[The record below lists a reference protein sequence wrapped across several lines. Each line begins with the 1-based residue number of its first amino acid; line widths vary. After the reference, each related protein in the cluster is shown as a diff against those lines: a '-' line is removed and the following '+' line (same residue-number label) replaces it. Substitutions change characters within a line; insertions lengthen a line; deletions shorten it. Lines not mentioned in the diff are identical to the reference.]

1 MSHYGSVREQWRMFQ
16 NVVPLF
22 YSASL
27 RPISDGVDDDD
38 SGASDDVERIH
49 LQYAITAL
57 RTDLKLSM
65 LRRSYID
72 IDNDDLEA
80 HRDSWY
86 FASSLW
92 ETSKTLETLIDN
104 EFPLMPE
111 DWVGKPAHE
120 LTAIDSFYRR
130 NADSFL
136 PQFCTMAADSLQ
148 FPRLISLREAL
159 REHEFKHRLPH
170 ENSHWI
176 NRVLGDSRLKMPSQF
191 LRTGSSLTIKYTLDS
206 IQELSRYICFPRD
219 YKRLRG
225 LRKILSDFQVEV
237 EDMMSRSVT
246 RYTSEVKMNSFTTI
260 DAQIIAHV
268 DGFAS
273 ACTSLFTQIAD
284 NTTCGERH
292 VARVHLSGF
301 KKDQLK
307 MDIQTT
313 HYPGTVSAVFTK
325 LVASAH
331 SNTSASSDD
340 GEDPSTALQRKHL
353 IPEKYAHL
361 ARRLGGS
368 LFHCMSHSIEIPCGF
383 RILEGALNHQ
393 AVLGV

>member
-1 MSHYGSVREQWRMFQ
+1 MSHYRSIHEQWRMFQ

-27 RPISDGVDDDD
+27 RPISDDVDDDD
-38 SGASDDVERIH
+38 SGASDDVDRIH

-57 RTDLKLSM
+57 KTDLKLSM
-65 LRRSYID
+65 LRQSYID
-72 IDNDDLEA
+72 INGDDLEV
-80 HRDSWY
+80 HRDLWS
-86 FASSLW
+86 FQRSLW
-92 ETSKTLETLIDN
+92 EAFTALEILIDE
-104 EFPLMPE
+104 EFPLMPR
-111 DWVGKPAHE
+111 DWVRKPAHE
-120 LTAIDSFYRR
+120 LVVDSFYQRDA
-130 NADSFL
+130 NSFL
-136 PQFCTMAADSLQ
+136 PQFRTMGVVSFQ
-148 FPRLISLREAL
+148 CPRLISLWEAL

-176 NRVLGDSRLKMPSQF
+176 NRVLGNSRLNMPSQ
-191 LRTGSSLTIKYTLDS
+191 LSRTGSSWRMKYTLDS
-206 IQELSRYICFPRD
+206 VQELSQYICFPRD
-219 YKRLRG
+219 YRRLQA
-225 LRKILSDFQVEV
+225 LRQILSHFQFEV

-246 RYTSEVKMNSFTTI
+246 RYTSEVKMNSFTTL

-313 HYPGTVSAVFTK
+313 HYPGTVSAVFTRS
-325 LVASAH
+325 VASAH
-331 SNTSASSDD
+331 GNTSASSDD
-340 GEDPSTALQRKHL
+340 GKDHSTALPRKHL
-353 IPEKYAHL
+353 IPEIYAPSAL
-361 ARRLGGS
+361 RFRGNL
-368 LFHCMSHSIEIPCGF
+368 LHCMFHSIKMPCGF

-393 AVLGV
+393 AALEV